1 MHTLNYKTIMRRIL
15 LSLVLVSFALVGT
28 AQTNSF
34 YYPFGT
40 TVDEAGMAGG
50 NFSSTLKF
58 KKNQAGDPVTFMWR
72 VLSVDTIES
81 SPGATA
87 NFGLCDN
94 VSCYT
99 NFLNNDF
106 TMTEVSGS
114 SYGTFKLQ
122 GFAFTGEVKV
132 AMCVRVWDQSTGV
145 SDTLCLSWRTDNWV
159 TIDEHKVASEISVY
173 PNPATNFLNVSYNLG
188 SGTSGT
194 FELVSLVGST
204 VYKKELTEK
213 DSKFNLNIEKLP
225 KGVYFYSIKDNKGKV
240 LTTRKLVVR

>member
-1 MHTLNYKTIMRRIL
+1 MRRIL
-15 LSLVLVSFALVGT
+15 LSFVLVSSVLLGT

-58 KKNQAGDPVTFMWR
+58 KKNQAGDPITFMWR

-81 SPGATA
+81 TPGASA

-106 TMTEVSGS
+106 TMSEVSGAD
-114 SYGTFKLQ
+114 YGTFKLQ
-122 GFAFTGEVKV
+122 GFAVTGEVKV
-132 AMCVRVWDQSTGV
+132 AMCVRVWDASAPGV
-145 SDTLCLSWRTDNWV
+145 ADTVCLSWRTDNWV
-159 TIDEHKVASEISVY
+159 TVNEFKVASEISVY
-173 PNPATNFLNVSYNLG
+173 PNPASNYLNVTYNLG
-188 SGTSGT
+188 SGNKGT
-194 FELVSLVGST
+194 FELVNLVGSS
-204 VYKKELTEK
+204 VFKKELVEK
-213 DSKFNLNIEKLP
+213 ESKFNLNIEKLP
-225 KGVYFYSIKDNKGKV
+225 KGVYFYSIKNNNGKV

>member
-1 MHTLNYKTIMRRIL
+1 MRRIL
-15 LSLVLVSFALVGT
+15 LSLVLVSFALAGT
-28 AQTNSF
+28 AQTKNF
-34 YYPFGT
+34 YYPYGT

-50 NFSSTLKF
+50 NFSTTLKF
-58 KKNQAGDPVTFMWR
+58 KKNQAGDPITFMWR

-81 SPGATA
+81 TPGATA

-106 TMTEVSGS
+106 TMTSVSGP

-122 GFAFTGEVKV
+122 GFAFTGDVKV
-132 AMCVRVWDQSTGV
+132 AMCVRVWDANAPGIA
-145 SDTLCLSWRTDNWV
+145 DTLCLSWRTDNWV
-159 TIDEHKVASEISVY
+159 TIGEHKVASEISVY

-188 SGTSGT
+188 SGSTGT
-194 FELVSLVGST
+194 FEMVNLVGST
-204 VYKKELTEK
+204 VYKKDLTEK
-213 DSKFNLNIEKLP
+213 DSKFNLNIERLP
-225 KGVYFYSIKDNKGKV
+225 KGVYFYSIKNNNGKV